1 MSSATTIIVGAILI
15 GLIVVAAGSAYTHV
29 NSTKLPEQGEMVQ
42 LFASGAIVGAF
53 ITWVVSSGMLNGTE
67 LLKMISSDVHGTI
80 KDLGIKGGN
89 ESAAVAAAAAPAAPV
104 APGASVQQMVG
115 GFMKSLGFETLSPQE
130 LSVGMPTF

>member
-1 MSSATTIIVGAILI
+1 MSSVTTVIVGAILI

-89 ESAAVAAAAAPAAPV
+89 ESAAVAVAPAAP
-104 APGASVQQMVG
+104 AASVQQMVG

>member
-1 MSSATTIIVGAILI
+1 MSSVTTIIVGAILI

-53 ITWVVSSGMLNGTE
+53 ITWVLSSGMLNGGE
-67 LLKMISSDVHGTI
+67 LLKMISSDVRGTI
-80 KDLGIKGGN
+80 KDLGIKGGD
-89 ESAAVAAAAAPAAPV
+89 ESAAVAAASAAVPAPT
-104 APGASVQQMVG
+104 VQQMVG
-115 GFMKSLGFETLSPQE
+115 GFMKSLGFETLSPPE

>member
-1 MSSATTIIVGAILI
+1 MSSVTTIIVGAILI

-89 ESAAVAAAAAPAAPV
+89 ESAAVAAAPAAPA
-104 APGASVQQMVG
+104 ASVQQMVG

>member
-15 GLIVVAAGSAYTHV
+15 GIIVVAAGAAYTHV

-53 ITWVVSSGMLNGTE
+53 ITWVISSGMLNGGE

-80 KDLGIKGGN
+80 KDLGIRGGN
-89 ESAAVAAAAAPAAPV
+89 ESAAVAAATTAPAAP
-104 APGASVQQMVG
+104 AASVQQMVG

>member
-89 ESAAVAAAAAPAAPV
+89 ESAAVAAAAAPAAP
-104 APGASVQQMVG
+104 GASVQQMVG